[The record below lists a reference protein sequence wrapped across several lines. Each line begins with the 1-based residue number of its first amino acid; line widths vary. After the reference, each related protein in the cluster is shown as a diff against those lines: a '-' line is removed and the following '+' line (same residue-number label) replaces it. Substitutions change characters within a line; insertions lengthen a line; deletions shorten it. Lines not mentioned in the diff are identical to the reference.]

1 MSTADLPAVLCVLV
15 MTLGCLRMCHIEV
28 VISSESEWG
37 LGVKLVSCSEL
48 VQIVPLVTV
57 DSSAVS
63 ISLPEMVYPSVD
75 SVALGNRSEIH

>member
-1 MSTADLPAVLCVLV
+1 
-15 MTLGCLRMCHIEV
+15 MCHIEV

-37 LGVKLVSCSEL
+37 LEVKLVSCSEL